1 MIQREELT
9 NQIPANATAL
19 KTAKILLPEGAS
31 KNFSFAWVCDAKGGL
46 YLSVNKGH
54 MISCGPG
61 SIDLAKTLMIKGA
74 KPVRHYSWLSGCVS
88 LVSCVV
94 VVTTVAQAA
103 KPISCLVAYGLH
115 TVACQL
121 AGAI

>member
-46 YLSVNKGH
+46 YLSVNKDH

-61 SIDLAKTLMIKGA
+61 SIELATTLKIKGA
-74 KPVRHYSWLSGCVS
+74 KPVRCSKGLKPCFVD
-88 LVSCVV
+88 LCCVV
-94 VVTTVAQAA
+94 VS
-103 KPISCLVAYGLH
+103 KRSCDLSKGGIH
-115 TVACQL
+115 WNRPSQ
-121 AGAI
+121 

>member
-31 KNFSFAWVCDAKGGL
+31 KNFRFAWVCDAKGGL
-46 YLSVNKGH
+46 YLSVNKDH

-74 KPVRHYSWLSGCVS
+74 KPVRCE
-88 LVSCVV
+88 
-94 VVTTVAQAA
+94 TN
-103 KPISCLVAYGLH
+103 AYG
-115 TVACQL
+115 CCL
-121 AGAI
+121 ALQYCASMWCEPGTIGSVTSREGCTCRSTRTT